1 MFTWRIHGDLI
12 RCCPTTDTGI
22 TSSMQKQDSVMQTEP
37 VQVYRGIMRMP
48 LGQDQG
54 HHCPLPLQFDR
65 MIDRKGRSHGN

>member
-1 MFTWRIHGDLI
+1 
-12 RCCPTTDTGI
+12 
-22 TSSMQKQDSVMQTEP
+22 MQKQDSVMQTEP